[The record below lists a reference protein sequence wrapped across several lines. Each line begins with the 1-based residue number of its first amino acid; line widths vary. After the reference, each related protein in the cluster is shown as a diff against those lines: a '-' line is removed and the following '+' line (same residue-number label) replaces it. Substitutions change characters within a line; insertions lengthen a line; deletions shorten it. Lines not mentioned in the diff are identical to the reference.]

1 MLFTVL
7 LSVVTTLCYLFNKFL
22 IYFFVNTEFWNAKFH
37 GVNEKNMHHL
47 LVPKFQ
53 TPQKTKQNKTKQ
65 NNKTKQTK
73 KKNNNNKKQTNKK
86 HLR

>member
-53 TPQKTKQNKTKQ
+53 TPQKTKQN
-65 NNKTKQTK
+65 NKTKQTTK
-73 KKNNNNKKQTNKK
+73 KTTTTTTKNKQTKNI
-86 HLR
+86 